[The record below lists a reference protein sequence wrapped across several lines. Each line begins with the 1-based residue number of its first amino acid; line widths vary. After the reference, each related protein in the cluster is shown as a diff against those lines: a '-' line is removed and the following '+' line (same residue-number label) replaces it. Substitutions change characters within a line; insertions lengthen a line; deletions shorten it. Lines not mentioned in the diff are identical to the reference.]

1 MNRPNRFVHQCF
13 IFHMARLNLLEQVN
27 DMFLQIGIVRAASQ
41 NPIFTRDDIKPTQPQ
56 RNMMSN
62 NRYGSLQFGLPA
74 LKWHVYIKTSP
85 LFKVA

>member
-41 NPIFTRDDIKPTQPQ
+41 KSHLHSR
-56 RNMMSN
+56 
-62 NRYGSLQFGLPA
+62 
-74 LKWHVYIKTSP
+74 
-85 LFKVA
+85 